1 MVRTWQIQEAQANF
15 KTLLRHSEQEGP
27 QEITHHGR
35 SVAVLLSRSEYARLA
50 GTGSS
55 LVEFMQRSP
64 WYGESGD
71 IHIERDQS
79 LTREVDL

>member
-1 MVRTWQIQEAQANF
+1 MHSWQIQDAKARLSEVVRDA
-15 KTLLRHSEQEGP
+15 EQEGP

-35 SVAVLLSRSEYARLA
+35 SVAVLLSRAEYDRLA

-64 WYGESGD
+64 WYGEPGE

-79 LTREVDL
+79 PTREVDL